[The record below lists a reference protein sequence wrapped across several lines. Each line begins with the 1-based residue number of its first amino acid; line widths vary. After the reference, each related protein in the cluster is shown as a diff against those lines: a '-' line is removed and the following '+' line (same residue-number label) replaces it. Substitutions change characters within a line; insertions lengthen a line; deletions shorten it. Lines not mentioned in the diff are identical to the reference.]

1 MAPESVLVSEASGG
15 KEGYC
20 EELEKG
26 KNYAVY
32 IITTVGF
39 VVNMFL
45 HYISQ
50 APHAVLL

>member
-32 IITTVGF
+32 IITTVDS
-39 VVNMFL
+39 VVNTSL

-50 APHAVLL
+50 VQHAVLL